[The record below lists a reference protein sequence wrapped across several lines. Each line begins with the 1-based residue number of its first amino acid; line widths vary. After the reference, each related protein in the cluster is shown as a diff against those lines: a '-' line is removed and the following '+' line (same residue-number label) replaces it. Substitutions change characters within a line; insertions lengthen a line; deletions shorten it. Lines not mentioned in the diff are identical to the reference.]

1 MPSTAPV
8 ALMHGL
14 WHDGRRHIG
23 AIVQPLKGHDEVAL
37 QESDDLVPAARITR
51 LLSAATRAIGDVT
64 PVSEE
69 MIRDLTVADR
79 ERLLLALHMTTF
91 GRRQEMVVQCAACN
105 AQIEIPLDV
114 KALVEAGRESEG
126 SRGELAAEIET
137 PAGSVIVRCRPPSGA
152 DQEAA
157 VRLAQHDIDAASD
170 TLLLRC
176 IEGVTD
182 GAGARLE
189 PASMLDLLRVP
200 VEALLQASDPLTEL
214 RLTIGCPDCGHENLS
229 ELDAFQFL
237 KAASISRGSIFAD
250 VHRLARAYH
259 WNEADILA
267 MPLARRRLYLALLDT
282 QDDPR

>member
-14 WHDGRRHIG
+14 WHDGQRHIG
-23 AIVQPLKGHDEVAL
+23 AIVQPLQGHAEVAL

-51 LLSAATRAIGDVT
+51 ILSAATRAIGDVT
-64 PVSEE
+64 PVSEA
-69 MIRDLTVADR
+69 MIRDLSVADR
-79 ERLLLALHMTTF
+79 ERLLLALHIATF
-91 GRRQEMVVQCAACN
+91 GRRQEMVVQCAACD
-105 AQIEIPLDV
+105 AQIEVPLDV
-114 KALVEAGRESEG
+114 KALVEAGRGEHEG
-126 SRGELAAEIET
+126 ASAGLDVAIET
-137 PAGSVIVRCRPPSGA
+137 PLGPIFVRCRPPSGA

-157 VRLAQHDIDAASD
+157 VAQRDSGAASD

-176 IEGVTD
+176 IEAVTD
-182 GAGARLE
+182 SAGARLE
-189 PASMLDLLRVP
+189 PADMVDLLREP

-237 KAASISRGSIFAD
+237 KAASICRGSIFAE

-259 WNEADILA
+259 WSEADILA

-282 QDDPR
+282 EGDQR